1 MRKAINHLKKA
12 DPVMAE
18 IIARVG
24 PPRPL
29 HRPATF
35 WAMVRSIV
43 FQQLAGAAARTI
55 FDRLERACAAALG
68 VTVAPNEIPPAE
80 GSAVVTPEAILQL
93 SEEQMRACGLSRQK
107 LSYIRDL
114 AEKARSGEVDFAKLP
129 QMSDEQVIEHLT
141 RVKGIGVWSAQMFL
155 MFALHRLDVMPTVDF
170 GINTAICRHYRK
182 RKMPKAKQ
190 ILKLA
195 ECWRPYR
202 SVACFYLWRSMDKPN
217 AATGKKVIAPQR
229 TPRTRTIRKKK
240 QKPS

>member
-55 FDRLERACAAALG
+55 FDRLERACAAAIG
-68 VTVAPNEIPPAE
+68 STVTPNEIPPEE
-80 GSAVVTPEAILQL
+80 GSAVVTPEAILKL

-129 QMSDEQVIEHLT
+129 QMSDEEVIEHLT

-170 GINTAICRHYRK
+170 GINSAICRHYRK

-202 SVACFYLWRSMDKPN
+202 TVACWYLWRSMDKP
-217 AATGKKVIAPQR
+217 AKKSPAPQKTPAPQR
-229 TPRTRTIRKKK
+229 TQRTRRIRKKR
-240 QKPS
+240 